1 MNVAAVVPIKTLSDA
16 KSRLAA
22 VLDGLERRQLAM
34 WLLSRVTRAIEESR
48 ATRWLAVVS
57 PDAEALR
64 WAHAQG
70 FAAVRQTAGD
80 LNAGI
85 ELGRQWAC
93 EHGADALLVVLGD
106 LPLVSADDVRHLIA
120 LGSATAEQGRA
131 AGQTGAIVL
140 GPDRGHS
147 GTNALLVSPPVSLP
161 FAFGSRSR
169 ERHGARARLRGMAVA
184 TFDAPGIAWDVD
196 LPADLFELRA
206 RGLMRDADLDFGED
220 AAQTRG
226 DGRGA

>member
-1 MNVAAVVPIKTLSDA
+1 VNVAAVVPIKTLSDA
-16 KSRLAA
+16 KSRLAP
-22 VLDGLERRQLAM
+22 VLDGHERRQLAM

-64 WAHAQG
+64 WAHTQG
-70 FAAVRQTAGD
+70 FAAVRQRSGD
-80 LNAGI
+80 LNAGV

-93 EHGADALLVVLGD
+93 ERGADALLVVLGD
-106 LPLVSADDVRHLIA
+106 LPLVSPDDVRQIIA
-120 LGSATAEQGRA
+120 LGSGTAEQYRRSGLP
-131 AGQTGAIVL
+131 GAVVL
-140 GPDRGHS
+140 GPDRGHT
-147 GTNALLVSPPVSLP
+147 GTNALLVAPPIGLP

-169 ERHGARARLRGMAVA
+169 ERHEARARLRGMAVA

-206 RGLMRDADLDFGED
+206 RGLMRDAGLNLGED